1 MKLDNKLVNQVF
13 STAIAVILIAI
24 FFTLLRAGMLGGIE
38 NMAQSVMTPLMLVII
53 AVICLAIFSTLA
65 NIEYKLSKKR

>member
-24 FFTLLRAGMLGGIE
+24 FFMLLRAGMLGGIE